1 MKKIYLLLA
10 LLCVFVLFAG
20 CNGGGTEAEDQKSE
34 EDGKWDYRPMVY
46 FEDKLYGET
55 ANFLTELPD
64 GDLKPVG
71 EISTEGD
78 QTEPMKHEE
87 GYSNSLPAGSKI
99 YAAHDENIIYIAIVH
114 PSKGEGY
121 IAYEQLDE

>member
-20 CNGGGTEAEDQKSE
+20 CNGGKAEAQKSE
-34 EDGKWDYRPMVY
+34 EDVKWDHRPMVY
-46 FEDKLYGET
+46 FKDELYGET
-55 ANFLTELPD
+55 ADFLTELPD
-64 GDLKPVG
+64 GLKLAG
-71 EISTEGD
+71 EIQTEGD
-78 QTEPMKHEE
+78 QTEPMKHED

-99 YAAHDENIIYIAIVH
+99 YAADDENIIYIAIVH

-121 IAYEQLDE
+121 ITYEQLDE